1 MGFAFRLE
9 KVLTHRRFLLDSARQ
24 AWQTARRRE
33 QQARQRVD
41 ALEQRIEAVK
51 DEWQVGQRNGMD
63 VATFLAYK
71 NHLRDLAKQ
80 LPPLRQDQQLA
91 AGEVERCRQLLLER
105 EQAVKVL
112 EKLRDRCFQDH
123 CLECARNDQKQLDET
138 VIMKTHRDAEDV

>member
-1 MGFAFRLE
+1 MGFVFRLE
-9 KVLTHRRFLLDSARQ
+9 KVLTHRRFLSDQARQ

-51 DEWQVGQRNGMD
+51 DEWQLGQRNGMD
-63 VATFLAYK
+63 VANFLAYRD
-71 NHLRDLAKQ
+71 HLRDLAKH
-80 LPPLRQDQQLA
+80 LPPLHREQQSA
-91 AGEVERCRQLLLER
+91 AEEVERCRQLLLER

-112 EKLRDRCFQDH
+112 EKLRDRCFHDH

-138 VIMKTHRDAEDV
+138 VIIKTHRDAEDV